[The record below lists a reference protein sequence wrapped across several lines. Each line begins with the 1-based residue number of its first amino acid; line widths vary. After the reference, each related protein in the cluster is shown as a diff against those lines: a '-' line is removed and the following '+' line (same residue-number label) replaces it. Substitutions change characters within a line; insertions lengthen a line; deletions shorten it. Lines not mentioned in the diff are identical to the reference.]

1 MGQKIRPTGFRTGI
15 MVDWLSHWY
24 ANKQDFS
31 DLLVEDTKIRK
42 FVKKRYGGSGIS
54 KIRIQRTRE
63 KVTVFIHSARVGM
76 IIGKKGQEVDK
87 LTKDLEDLT
96 GRHIEVKT
104 MEVNRPEVDPQ
115 LVAEDIAEQ
124 LQKRASFRRTMKRA
138 IDTTMEA
145 GAKGV
150 RIQMAGRLG
159 GAEMARTES
168 SMAGSI
174 PLSTLRAKVEFG
186 FAEAKTAQGHIG
198 IKVWINNGDY
208 LDAEETPE
216 VDAQLVAE
224 DIAEQLQ
231 KRASFRR
238 TLKRAIDTTMEAGA
252 KGVRIQLS
260 GRLGG
265 AEMAR
270 TESNMAGSIPLSTL
284 RARIDY
290 GFAEAKTAQG
300 HIGIKVWI
308 NNGDYMVAEDNPENL
323 PPRGLRCGRRAGASA
338 LSLFSSGVR

>member
-1 MGQKIRPTGFRTGI
+1 MGQKVRPTGFRTGI
-15 MVDWLSHWY
+15 MVDWQSHWY
-24 ANKQDFS
+24 ANKQDFAE
-31 DLLVEDTKIRK
+31 LLVEDQKIRK
-42 FVKKRYGGSGIS
+42 YIKRKYGGSGIS
-54 KIRIQRTRE
+54 KIKIQRTRE
-63 KVTVFIHSARVGM
+63 KVTVFVYSARVGV
-76 IIGKKGQEVDK
+76 IIGKKGQEIDK

-96 GRHIEVKT
+96 KRHIEIKT
-104 MEVNRPEVDPQ
+104 MEVNR
-115 LVAEDIAEQ
+115 
-124 LQKRASFRRTMKRA
+124 
-138 IDTTMEA
+138 
-145 GAKGV
+145 
-150 RIQMAGRLG
+150 
-159 GAEMARTES
+159 
-168 SMAGSI
+168 
-174 PLSTLRAKVEFG
+174 
-186 FAEAKTAQGHIG
+186 
-198 IKVWINNGDY
+198 
-208 LDAEETPE
+208 PE

-300 HIGIKVWI
+300 HIGIKVWV
-308 NNGDYMVAEDNPENL
+308 NNGDFLIEETSDAANAQAGKAPKK
-323 PPRGLRCGRRAGASA
+323 PPRQGKR
-338 LSLFSSGVR
+338 